1 MAGLLK
7 VIAGNTE
14 AISNHFDEPLTPGIA
29 SSAKA
34 VSEKLV
40 SRRLGRAFHSE
51 SLNGKREITMSSDLE
66 MAFSRSNLSVGAH
79 VLDAVHQ
86 SLDDVLDE
94 DDSFL
99 REAILDRLNMHL
111 LST

>member
-1 MAGLLK
+1 
-7 VIAGNTE
+7 
-14 AISNHFDEPLTPGIA
+14 
-29 SSAKA
+29 
-34 VSEKLV
+34 
-40 SRRLGRAFHSE
+40 
-51 SLNGKREITMSSDLE
+51 MSSDLE

-99 REAILDRLNMHL
+99 REAILDRLNMHI